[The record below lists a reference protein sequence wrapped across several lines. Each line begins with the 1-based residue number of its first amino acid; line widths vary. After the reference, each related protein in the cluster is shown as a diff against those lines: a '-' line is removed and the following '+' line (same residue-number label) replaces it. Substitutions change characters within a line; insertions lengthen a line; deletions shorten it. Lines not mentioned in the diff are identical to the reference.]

1 MPELPELGVGITY
14 ASVLEPLFREAPH
27 LFDVVEIEPQTVWL
41 QSQATPA
48 IYSVSET
55 TLHHL
60 AALPGKKLIHS
71 VGTPVGGAVRPEPQQ
86 LALLRTMVDS
96 LGSPWA
102 SDHLSFNST
111 GEFKTG
117 FFLPPRQTEEAV
129 EYITR
134 NVHDLQQALG
144 VPIAVETGVNYL
156 QPRSD
161 EIPDGLFT
169 ATVVQRADCGILLDL
184 HNIFAN
190 ELNGRQTMQDF
201 LAQLPLDRV
210 WEVHLAG
217 GMEIDDYWLDAHSGA
232 IAEPLFEIA
241 QKVIPTLPNLR
252 AIIFEIFPAYVQ
264 SVGLSLVRSQI
275 ERLHELW
282 DNRYQPPPTQ
292 RPHRPPL
299 VQSIESSNDLVSSSE
314 WESTFGALVVGREP
328 QGDFANQL
336 AADPGISLIKKLVNE
351 FRGSMIVN
359 VLPLTSRMIMLSLG
373 VDTFRVI
380 LAGFWRESPP
390 QLFSSA
396 EALAFSDFLRHQEFP
411 YPKLMK
417 ILEYECAVVETLLDN
432 QTRIISFEFDPFPL
446 IRALAQRRLPEVAGA
461 VGVFEIE
468 ITGESLESAASS
480 TVVGGVFP
488 FH

>member
-1 MPELPELGVGITY
+1 MPDLPELGVGITY
-14 ASVLEPLFREAPH
+14 ASVLEPLFQEAPEI
-27 LFDVVEIEPQTVWL
+27 FDVIEIEPQTVWL
-41 QSQATPA
+41 QAAPSQ
-48 IYSVSET
+48 YSVSQS
-55 TLHHL
+55 TLQHL
-60 AALPGKKLIHS
+60 ATLPGKKLIHS
-71 VGTPVGGAVRPEPQQ
+71 VGTPVGGAAQPESKQ

-96 LGSPWA
+96 LGAPWA

-117 FFLPPRQTEEAV
+117 FFLPPRQTEQAV

-134 NVHDLQQALG
+134 NVYDLQQALG

-156 QPRSD
+156 QPRGD
-161 EIPDGLFT
+161 EIPDGIFT
-169 ATVVQRADCGILLDL
+169 ATVATRANCGILLDL

-241 QKVIPTLPNLR
+241 KTVIPALPNLR
-252 AIIFEIFPAYVQ
+252 AIIFEIFPAYVA
-264 SVGLSLVRSQI
+264 SVGLNLIRTQI

-282 DNRYQPPPTQ
+282 DSRLQLRPEVPTATPISVSSLQP
-292 RPHRPPL
+292 
-299 VQSIESSNDLVSSSE
+299 SNDAVSSAE
-314 WESTFGALVVGREP
+314 WESTLGALVVGREP
-328 QGDFANQL
+328 DSAFASQL
-336 AADPGISLIKKLVNE
+336 KEDPGVALIKKLVNE

-380 LAGFWRESPP
+380 LDEFWRESPP
-390 QLFSSA
+390 QLFASA
-396 EALAFSDFLRHQEFP
+396 EALAFSDFLHRQEFP

-432 QTRIISFEFDPFPL
+432 QTRIVSFEFDPFPL
-446 IRALAQRRLPEVAGA
+446 MKALAQRRLPDIAGA
-461 VGVFEIE
+461 VGIFEIE
-468 ITGESLESAASS
+468 ITGESLESATSS
-480 TVVGGVFP
+480 SVVGGVFP